1 MIIWRKVCRYIERHT
16 FCSINY
22 WNPWIFSFI
31 DLVEP
36 LLPLEFQCVWF
47 LINAVENCYKLM
59 SNSKIMLTM
68 VRTFF
73 IRVKKEKVMKLI
85 NVLRGMETRQKCSS
99 STWREYHPPPP
110 KTMNSPYYHPQF
122 FLRIFYLSKMESN
135 GFFATFLPAC
145 PAHERK

>member
-1 MIIWRKVCRYIERHT
+1 M
-16 FCSINY
+16 
-22 WNPWIFSFI
+22 
-31 DLVEP
+31 
-36 LLPLEFQCVWF
+36 PLEFQCVWF

-99 STWREYHPPPP
+99 ST
-110 KTMNSPYYHPQF
+110 
-122 FLRIFYLSKMESN
+122 
-135 GFFATFLPAC
+135 
-145 PAHERK
+145 